1 MKKYKVSEWVT
12 KGTWLGLFT
21 LLLALVF
28 VVVLL
33 ICTGAER
40 DEVFCNELL
49 MFYTIVAVGI
59 IAGVEVLLFD
69 TPSFRFSVSE
79 SGITMYIRLKKY
91 LVRWDEIV
99 QWDIISTKVSVNDSN
114 QVYWLCFSKRHV
126 SKKELNRLVKVALR
140 ERGTIAFFQCGA
152 KTYSEIRQHMPSKM
166 RDELDAN
173 FGVLDGMMTKKERRL
188 NK

>member
-1 MKKYKVSEWVT
+1 
-12 KGTWLGLFT
+12 
-21 LLLALVF
+21 
-28 VVVLL
+28 
-33 ICTGAER
+33 
-40 DEVFCNELL
+40 
-49 MFYTIVAVGI
+49 
-59 IAGVEVLLFD
+59 
-69 TPSFRFSVSE
+69 
-79 SGITMYIRLKKY
+79 MYIRLKKY

-126 SKKELNRLVKVALR
+126 SEKELNRLVKVALR

>member
-49 MFYTIVAVGI
+49 IFYT

-91 LVRWDEIV
+91 L
-99 QWDIISTKVSVNDSN
+99 
-114 QVYWLCFSKRHV
+114 
-126 SKKELNRLVKVALR
+126 
-140 ERGTIAFFQCGA
+140 
-152 KTYSEIRQHMPSKM
+152 
-166 RDELDAN
+166 
-173 FGVLDGMMTKKERRL
+173 
-188 NK
+188 

>member
-1 MKKYKVSEWVT
+1 MGDKRD
-12 KGTWLGLFT
+12 L
-21 LLLALVF
+21 
-28 VVVLL
+28 VVLL

-49 MFYTIVAVGI
+49 IFYTIVAVGI

-99 QWDIISTKVSVNDSN
+99 QWDIV
-114 QVYWLCFSKRHV
+114 QRC
-126 SKKELNRLVKVALR
+126 RL
-140 ERGTIAFFQCGA
+140 TILIRYIGYAF
-152 KTYSEIRQHMPSKM
+152 PSDMYQRKS
-166 RDELDAN
+166 
-173 FGVLDGMMTKKERRL
+173 
-188 NK
+188 